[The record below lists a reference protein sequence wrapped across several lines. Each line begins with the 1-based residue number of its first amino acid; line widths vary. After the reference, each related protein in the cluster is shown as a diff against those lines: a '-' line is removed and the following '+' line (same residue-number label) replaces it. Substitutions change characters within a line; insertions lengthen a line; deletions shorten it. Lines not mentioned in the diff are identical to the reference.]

1 MTDHPLMKELMKKT
15 RERQARQTVAEH
27 VLRYYYGLFYTLEA
41 DAESLFDRVME
52 LHAKR
57 GQRTH

>member
-1 MTDHPLMKELMKKT
+1 MKELMKKT

-41 DAESLFDRVME
+41 DAESFFDRVME